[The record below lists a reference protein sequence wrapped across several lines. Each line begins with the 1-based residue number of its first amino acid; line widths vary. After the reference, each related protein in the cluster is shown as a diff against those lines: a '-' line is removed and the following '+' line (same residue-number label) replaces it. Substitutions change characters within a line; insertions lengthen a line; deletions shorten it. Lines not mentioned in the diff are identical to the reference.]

1 MDAWRSLVLGLYFMV
16 HEPSGYMPLSTPKF
30 HWDSLVKWRTTSSSE
45 RSGKSGPSPTSVI
58 QRGFHVA
65 FGQGE
70 PFARGSFFPQQG
82 LVENQ
87 AGGSPSFIW
96 SFIWSFGLSSGHLL
110 YQCIDRRF

>member
-30 HWDSLVKWRTTSSSE
+30 HWESLVKWRTTSSSE
-45 RSGKSGPSPTSVI
+45 RSGKSGPSPTSASSS
-58 QRGFHVA
+58 GASFHVA
-65 FGQGE
+65 AGQGE
-70 PFARGSFFPQQG
+70 ALAARGSFFPQQG

-87 AGGSPSFIW
+87 TGGSHLIFYLLLSF
-96 SFIWSFGLSSGHLL
+96 GHLL